1 MLIADKFFNRN
12 FSKSECQNPY
22 QAHIRDQAEI
32 KKQKHC
38 AASIRTASDL
48 HFSLQFAFFYRL
60 MCFEHRPKLTQKETF
75 LVYNFQMNGKH
86 I

>member
-32 KKQKHC
+32 KKQKHS

-48 HFSLQFAFFYRL
+48 HFSLQFAFLSFNVFRAQTEAYTKGNFSRL
-60 MCFEHRPKLTQKETF
+60 
-75 LVYNFQMNGKH
+75 
-86 I
+86 